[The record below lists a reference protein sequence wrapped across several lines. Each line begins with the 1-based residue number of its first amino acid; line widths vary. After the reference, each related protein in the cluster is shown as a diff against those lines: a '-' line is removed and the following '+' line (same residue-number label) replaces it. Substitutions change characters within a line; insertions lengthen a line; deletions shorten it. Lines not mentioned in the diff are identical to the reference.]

1 MSLTRKQLIRT
12 LSVHGLQV
20 TDEAIVFLLK
30 KIELEGDAT
39 YLDRVLRTLDLQV
52 GQCNAHPNRHAN

>member
-30 KIELEGDAT
+30 KIESEGDAT

-52 GQCNAHPNRHAN
+52 W